1 VIERTAYTYRKI
13 EHKGLVRGRSI
24 PSVLTPC
31 LYLTCRELA
40 IPRTI
45 DEIQE
50 ASNVKRKQ
58 IAREYREI
66 VKTLELNVPPVNY
79 FQCLEKISNSLQF
92 DGKIT
97 RGAMTLMQNVSDLG
111 ISAGKDPMGLAAAV
125 LYILSK
131 TEGKLIKQEV
141 IANAAGITD
150 VTLRARTK
158 EVKNKLA
165 HQRSKSS

>member
-1 VIERTAYTYRKI
+1 VRT
-13 EHKGLVRGRSI
+13 L
-24 PSVLTPC
+24 
-31 LYLTCRELA
+31 
-40 IPRTI
+40 
-45 DEIQE
+45 D
-50 ASNVKRKQ
+50 
-58 IAREYREI
+58 
-66 VKTLELNVPPVNY
+66 LNVPPVNY

-97 RGAMTLMQNVSDLG
+97 RDAITLMQNISDLG

-125 LYILSK
+125 LYILSQ
-131 TEGKLIKQEV
+131 TEGKTIKQAD

-165 HQRSKSS
+165 HQRPKSSVIL